1 MVSADSDDFFSYGLH
16 AEFDLWCE
24 DRADEAARNAFQ
36 EWTHN
41 VRSRLEEILDPDS
54 LIPFDQ
60 MGISA
65 RKRKAWQRSLKN
77 VRIELDDQ
85 KLRLFMDAVVL
96 RDRAAP
102 ESPTLLVQSLLE
114 PYGENSEGRLVHAV
128 TVPWRVIVNTLGRDW
143 SVAFQIAP
151 EKWEELIAGAFDLA
165 GYDEVTLTPRSND
178 HGRDVIAIKKGV
190 GSVRIIGSVK
200 AYAAHSRVRYDDV
213 RALAGVL
220 LGDQQASKGILT
232 TTSEF
237 PSGITD
243 DPFLKPLMPYR
254 LELMNGIKLQKWLED
269 LALKTT

>member
-1 MVSADSDDFFSYGLH
+1 MNEPSEWAAFYTALNRLGPRLLRGLPRELQDYVEMVSADSDDFFPYGLH

-41 VRSRLEEILDPDS
+41 VRSRLEEILGPDS

-114 PYGENSEGRLVHAV
+114 PYREDSEGRLVHAV

-165 GYDEVTLTPRSND
+165 GYDEVTLTPRSDRPRSGCDCYQERRRVGQNYWF
-178 HGRDVIAIKKGV
+178 GESLRCSFK
-190 GSVRIIGSVK
+190 GSV
-200 AYAAHSRVRYDDV
+200 
-213 RALAGVL
+213 
-220 LGDQQASKGILT
+220 
-232 TTSEF
+232 
-237 PSGITD
+237 
-243 DPFLKPLMPYR
+243 
-254 LELMNGIKLQKWLED
+254 
-269 LALKTT
+269 